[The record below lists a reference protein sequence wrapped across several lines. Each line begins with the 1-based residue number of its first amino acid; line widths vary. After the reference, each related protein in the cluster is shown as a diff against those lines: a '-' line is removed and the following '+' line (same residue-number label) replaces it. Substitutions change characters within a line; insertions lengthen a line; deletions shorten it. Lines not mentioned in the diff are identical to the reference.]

1 MKEVLIFGGTT
12 EGRRLS
18 EYLAEAGIAHTICV
32 ATEYGEQ
39 VLKEH
44 SLVKVHQGRM
54 QEQEIRTFIKE
65 KDYAAVVDATHP
77 YAEVITQNIKAALE
91 GLPIPYYRLQR
102 KMAENQTYEKLYY
115 FDSHEEC
122 ALALEAANG
131 NILLTTGSKE
141 LIVYTSKEIL
151 RSRLYIRVLPS
162 MESIRLCEEKG
173 ISGKQI
179 LALQGPFSA
188 ELNEAIFRQ
197 YNITCIVTKESGING
212 GFSEKIQ
219 AAKNLDIPVFVIS
232 NTTKKDGLSFVEI
245 CSVMNKLYTKIN
257 EKKNKEIF
265 EIILAGTGMGAKG
278 NLTKEAE
285 QEIAQADIILGA
297 ERMIS
302 KYEPKLEKRPYY
314 LASQI
319 VPYLREQQD
328 KMTETGKKVV
338 ILFSG
343 DSGFYSGCE
352 KLYQSLK
359 QEVEQG
365 NLSASLHILPGISS
379 ISYLAS
385 SIGVSYHDAAIRS
398 IHGKREWE
406 QEILVTVKQNTKT
419 FLLTSG
425 VKDIQ
430 ALGRLFLENGLEKC
444 VIIAGYQLSYPEHEL
459 LELSVEACCKLN
471 KEGLYICLIQNPT
484 VQPKQLTHGKTDED
498 FIRDKIPMT
507 KEEVREV
514 SICKLR
520 LQEDAVLYDI
530 GSGTGSIAV
539 EVAGLSESVRVFAI
553 ERKEEA
559 FSLIES
565 NCKRFGTRN
574 VAVIQAFAP
583 EGLEKLPTPTHAF
596 IGGSGGNMKE
606 IMMLLYQKNPKLRV
620 VINAI
625 SMETICEMR
634 EIIEVYKDKIEDLDI
649 VQLQVNKAKKIGDY
663 HLMQAQNPV
672 WICSFTFMKEGNSN
686 RKMQSFLEN
695 GIERI

>member
-32 ATEYGEQ
+32 ATEYGEH

-44 SLVKVHQGRM
+44 SLVTVHQGRM
-54 QEQEIRTFIKE
+54 QQQEICAFIKE

-102 KMAENQTYEKLYY
+102 EMAEEQQYEKLYY
-115 FDSHEEC
+115 FASHEEC
-122 ALALEAANG
+122 ALALEEVNG

-141 LIVYTSKEIL
+141 LISYASKETL
-151 RSRLYIRVLPS
+151 KSRLYIRVLPS

-188 ELNEAIFRQ
+188 ELNEAIMKQ
-197 YNITCIVTKESGING
+197 YSIACMVTKESGING

-219 AAKNLDIPVFVIS
+219 AAKNLDIPVYVIR
-232 NTTKKDGLSFVEI
+232 NTTKKDGLSFTEI
-245 CSVMNKLYTKIN
+245 CMVMEKLYNRSCRK
-257 EKKNKEIF
+257 EKANIF
-265 EIILAGTGMGAKG
+265 EIVLAGTGMGAKG
-278 NLTKEAE
+278 NLTIETE
-285 QEIAQADIILGA
+285 QAIMQADIILGA
-297 ERMIS
+297 ERIIHD
-302 KYEPKLEKRPYY
+302 YEPKMEKQPYY
-314 LASQI
+314 LSSQI
-319 VPYLREQQD
+319 IPYLRERQ
-328 KMTETGKKVV
+328 KKKVKTGKKVV

-359 QEVEQG
+359 QEIEQG
-365 NLSASLHILPGISS
+365 ELSASLRILPGISS
-379 ISYLAS
+379 ISYLAAR
-385 SIGVSYHDAAIRS
+385 IGVNYQDAAIRS
-398 IHGKREWE
+398 IHGKQDWE
-406 QEILVTVKQNTKT
+406 QEALVTVKQNAKT

-430 ALGRLFLENGLEKC
+430 ALGRLFLENGLEQC
-444 VIIAGYQLSYPEHEL
+444 VITAGYQLSYPEEEL
-459 LELSVEACCKLN
+459 LELSVEACCKLT
-471 KEGLYICLIQNPT
+471 KEGLYICLIQNPA
-484 VQPKQLTHGKTDED
+484 VEPKLLTHGKADED
-498 FIRDKIPMT
+498 FIRDKVPMT

-514 SICKLR
+514 SICKLK
-520 LQEDAVLYDI
+520 LQEDSVLYDI

-539 EVAGLSESVRVFAI
+539 EVASLSESVRVFSI

-559 FSLIES
+559 ASLIES
-565 NCKRFGTRN
+565 NCNRFGTRN
-574 VAVIQAFAP
+574 VTVIQAFAP
-583 EGLEKLPTPTHAF
+583 EGFEKLPMPTHAF

-606 IMMLLYQKNPKLRV
+606 IMAVLYQKNPKLRV
-620 VINAI
+620 VMNAI
-625 SMETICEMR
+625 SIETICEMR
-634 EIIEVYKDKIEDLDI
+634 EVIEAYMDKIKDLDI
-649 VQLQVNKAKKIGDY
+649 VQLQTSKAKKIGDY

-672 WICSFTFMKEGNSN
+672 WICSFTFV
-686 RKMQSFLEN
+686 EN
-695 GIERI
+695 GENNKNI

>member
-122 ALALEAANG
+122 ALALEAVNG

-359 QEVEQG
+359 QEIEQG
-365 NLSASLHILPGISS
+365 ELPASLRILPGISS
-379 ISYLAS
+379 ISYLAAR
-385 SIGVSYHDAAIRS
+385 IGVNYQDVAIRS
-398 IHGKREWE
+398 IHGKQDWE
-406 QEILVTVKQNTKT
+406 QEALVTVKQNAKT

-430 ALGRLFLENGLEKC
+430 ALGRLFLENGLEQC
-444 VIIAGYQLSYPEHEL
+444 VITAGYQLSYPEEEL
-459 LELSVEACCKLN
+459 LELSVGACCKLT
-471 KEGLYICLIQNPT
+471 KEGLYTCLIQNPD
-484 VQPKQLTHGKTDED
+484 VEAKLLTHGKADED
-498 FIRDKIPMT
+498 FIRDKVPMT

-520 LQEDAVLYDI
+520 LQEDSVLYDI

-539 EVAGLSESVRVFAI
+539 EAACLSESVRVFAI

-559 FSLIES
+559 VSLIKS
-565 NCKRFGTRN
+565 NCNRFGTRN
-574 VAVIQAFAP
+574 VTGIQALAP
-583 EGLEKLPTPTHAF
+583 EGMENLPVPTHAF

-606 IMMLLYQKNPKLRV
+606 IMAALYQKNPKLRV
-620 VINAI
+620 VMNAI
-625 SMETICEMR
+625 SIETICEMR
-634 EIIEVYKDKIEDLDI
+634 EVIEAYKDNMKDLDI
-649 VQLQVNKAKKIGDY
+649 VQLQASKAKMIGDY

-672 WICSFTFMKEGNSN
+672 WICSFTF
-686 RKMQSFLEN
+686 LEN
-695 GIERI
+695 GENNKHI